1 MDSWLILHAQKR
13 LQPVTLGS
21 SADLQVGQRV
31 YAIGNP
37 YGLDHTLTTG
47 VISGTGKHSPDCS
60 CRCSADL
67 RSDRF
72 QGSMYCSTATETES
86 HTMGQHVGFIVT
98 LIPAA

>member
-1 MDSWLILHAQKR
+1 MQKR

-47 VISGTGKHSPDCS
+47 VISGTGKRLFPQEPMH
-60 CRCSADL
+60 A
-67 RSDRF
+67 
-72 QGSMYCSTATETES
+72 ES
-86 HTMGQHVGFIVT
+86 
-98 LIPAA
+98 

>member
-1 MDSWLILHAQKR
+1 MAACKLVPEKLSLLVQKR

-47 VISGTGKHSPDCS
+47 VISGTGKRLLPQEPMHAQS
-60 CRCSADL
+60 
-67 RSDRF
+67 
-72 QGSMYCSTATETES
+72 
-86 HTMGQHVGFIVT
+86 
-98 LIPAA
+98 